1 MTIHD
6 DRHGSANSTQQ
17 AILLSAALIAL
28 AAVALWFV
36 ILGEQSID

>member
-6 DRHGSANSTQQ
+6 NRHGSASSTQQ

-28 AAVALWFV
+28 AAVALWFM
-36 ILGEQSID
+36 I